1 MKKPSQAAPKAHL
14 NANRQER
21 VGTASLTPS
30 EAPAVLPKKDPLV
43 TARKVAAKTVKRARR
58 PPRMASGSDPEKL
71 VCRYCGSDDL
81 APSFIKRRD
90 ARCRACFK
98 QRYGSAKR
106 ANAPKSPKAD
116 TGK

>member
-1 MKKPSQAAPKAHL
+1 MKKPSQSAPKAHL

-21 VGTASLTPS
+21 VGTGNTTPS
-30 EAPAVLPKKDPLV
+30 EESAVLPKKDPLV
-43 TARKVAAKTVKRARR
+43 SARKVAAKTAKRARR
-58 PPRMASGSDPEKL
+58 PPRTPSGSGPEKL

-98 QRYGSAKR
+98 QRYGSATR
-106 ANAPKSPKAD
+106 AKAPKSPKANV
-116 TGK
+116 GK